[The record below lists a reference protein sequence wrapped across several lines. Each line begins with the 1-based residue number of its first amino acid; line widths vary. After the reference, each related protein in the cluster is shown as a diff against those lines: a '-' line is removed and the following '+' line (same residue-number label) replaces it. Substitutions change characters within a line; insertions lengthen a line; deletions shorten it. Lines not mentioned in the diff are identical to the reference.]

1 MNATQPESHIVQWLT
16 WTQDTIGFGTLAAT
30 VLVLA
35 LLYDQFSYVK
45 SKGSIAGPPLKMW
58 PIIGPFL
65 DSINPDFEKY
75 KAQWAS
81 GALSCVSVFHKFVV
95 LASDRDLTRK
105 IFNSSAF
112 VKPCVVD
119 VAIKILRP
127 TNWVFLDGKAHVDY
141 RKGLNGLFTN
151 RALSMYLPIQEGIY
165 DRYFDKFVSMSRDG
179 HVPYMPIFR
188 EINCA
193 LSLRTF
199 CGNYIT
205 EEQIKEIAHDYYL
218 VTAALELVNF
228 PIILPFTKAWYG
240 KKAADKVMDIF
251 AKCAQ
256 MAKDHIKAGGDVTC
270 TMDAWIAI
278 MHGRGLESED
288 GSVLNKKIRKFSNK
302 EISETIF
309 TFLFASQDAS
319 SSATT
324 WLFQIVA
331 DRPDVYAKIREEQLA
346 VRGGDPNVPLSLELT
361 EQMTYTNMVVKEC
374 LRLRPPVI
382 MVPYVAKKDFPISD
396 TYTVPKGS
404 MIIPTV
410 YPSLH
415 DPDVYERPDEFVPER
430 WLPDGDGTKNV
441 KNWLVFGTGPHY
453 CLGQKYAVMN
463 FTNMIGKACMNLDFT
478 HQVTPLSEKVRV
490 FATIFPDD
498 DCLLQFK
505 KRE

>member
-1 MNATQPESHIVQWLT
+1 VQWLT

-30 VLVLA
+30 VLLIA

-105 IFNSSAF
+105 IFNSSAY

-141 RKGLNGLFTN
+141 RRGLNGLFTN

-165 DRYFDKFVSMSRDG
+165 DTYFDKFVEMSKDG

-278 MHGRGLESED
+278 MNGRDFDSDHGT
-288 GSVLNKKIRKFSNK
+288 VPNKKIRKFTNK

-361 EQMTYTNMVVKEC
+361 EKMTYTNMVVKEC

-415 DPDVYERPDEFVPER
+415 DPEVYERPDEFVPER
-430 WLPDGDGTKNV
+430 WLPDGDGTKNA

-453 CLGQKYAVMN
+453 CLGQKYALMN

-478 HQVTPLSEKVRV
+478 HKVTPLSEKVRV